1 VPSESMILNAPDGTQ
16 LDATLVTPDGRLSG
30 VVVLAHGITGD
41 KDEHGKYERLANQL
55 AEHGLSSLRFSY
67 RGHGHSEGRQLGV
80 SIGGEISDLYTAL
93 RFAESL
99 QVPISIVAFSFGA
112 VSTLAVSRSMS
123 RLIRRIVLWS
133 PVLDLHGTFFE
144 PHAEW
149 GRWNFGHQ
157 NIERAIASS
166 RLTVDDR
173 FDLSAALFIE
183 MQNYDFKSY
192 LGALTIPTFVA
203 HGTND
208 ECVSFEISRQSCRQ
222 NSNVTFLP
230 LSGANHDF
238 DDPDDEDLLR
248 DSTVEFLRS

>member
-1 VPSESMILNAPDGTQ
+1 VPSESMILNAPDGTR
-16 LDATLVTPDGRLSG
+16 LDATLVTPDSPLAGM
-30 VVVLAHGITGD
+30 VVLAHGITGD
-41 KDEHGKYERLANQL
+41 KDEHGKYARLANDL
-55 AEHGLSSLRFSY
+55 AGQGLSSLRFSF
-67 RGHGHSEGRQLGV
+67 RGHGLSEGGQLGV

-123 RLIRRIVLWS
+123 RLIQRIVLWS

-149 GRWNFGHQ
+149 GQSNFGRQ

-192 LGALTIPTFVA
+192 LSALTIPAFVA
-203 HGTND
+203 HGTED
-208 ECVSFEISRQSCRQ
+208 ECVSFDVTKQSCAT
-222 NSNVTFLP
+222 NSHVTFLS
-230 LSGANHDF
+230 LAGANHDF
-238 DDPDDEDLLR
+238 DDPDIEDLLR
-248 DSTVEFLRS
+248 RRTVEFLRS